1 MKTTDIQKEIDSFN
15 DPIFD
20 GEWESLKQQLGHD
33 TAEKVGAIIRVLS
46 IGSPSIAHSK
56 MVLHVCEAIIEKCSL
71 TFGTKSDV

>member
-1 MKTTDIQKEIDSFN
+1 MDIQKELNTLN
-15 DPIFD
+15 DPLFD
-20 GEWESLKQQLGHD
+20 GEWANLKQQLGHD
-33 TAEKVGAIIRVLS
+33 TSEKVGAIIRVLS

>member
-1 MKTTDIQKEIDSFN
+1 MVDIQKEIN
-15 DPIFD
+15 NLKDPIFD
-20 GEWESLKQQLGHD
+20 KEWASLKEQLGHD
-33 TAEKVGAIIRVLS
+33 TSEKVGAIIRVLS